1 MFIDGEIQTCP
12 EYSWIFRIR
21 TGIMQLSCTQ
31 IQGNGENFYW
41 SESQNRK
48 GGLLGL
54 SGLVDT
60 LLMQFQFLFDSLS
73 LISFKLTFRC
83 TTLYFD

>member
-1 MFIDGEIQTCP
+1 MLIDGEIQTCP

-21 TGIMQLSCTQ
+21 TVIMQLSCTQ
-31 IQGNGENFYW
+31 FQGNGENFYW

-54 SGLVDT
+54 SGQWT
-60 LLMQFQFLFDSLS
+60 LFSCSFSFC
-73 LISFKLTFRC
+73 LIPFH
-83 TTLYFD
+83 